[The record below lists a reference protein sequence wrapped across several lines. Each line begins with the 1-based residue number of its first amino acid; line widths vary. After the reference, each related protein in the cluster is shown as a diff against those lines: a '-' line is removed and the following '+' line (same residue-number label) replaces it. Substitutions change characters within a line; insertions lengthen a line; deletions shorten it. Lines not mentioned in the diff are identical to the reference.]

1 MNPNAHGMRREEFSF
16 ETRHVRPETGE
27 TTAPLPTL
35 KLQYAGPEG
44 ELRAALA
51 QTDVSTQGKADLDV
65 SLRLK
70 GNFEEPDPDGVL
82 AVTGR
87 LTGDFICECN
97 VPAKQIF
104 EFLSAT
110 KRRAAAVDRRP
121 KYRFQLYADDRPIR
135 TEEMD
140 TFLVYTKSGVL
151 REAESLLPN
160 GVQL

>member
-1 MNPNAHGMRREEFSF
+1 MNSKPHMMRREEFSF
-16 ETRHVRPETGE
+16 ETQHVGPETGE

-35 KLQYAGPEG
+35 KLQYGGAEG
-44 ELRAALA
+44 ELRAAMA
-51 QTDVSTQGKADLDV
+51 KTDVSTQGKSDLDV

-70 GNFEEPDPDGVL
+70 GDFDEPEPDGVL

-121 KYRFQLYADDRPIR
+121 KYRLQMYVDDTPIR

-151 REAESLLPN
+151 RESESLLPN

>member
-1 MNPNAHGMRREEFSF
+1 MNTNTQVMHREEFSL
-16 ETRHVRPETGE
+16 ETRHVEPEAGE

-35 KLQYAGPEG
+35 ELQYDGPEG
-44 ELRAALA
+44 KLRAVMA
-51 QTDVSTQGKADLDV
+51 QTDRPGQKKPELDV

-70 GNFEEPDPDGVL
+70 GGFDEPDPDGVL
-82 AVTGR
+82 AVTDR

-97 VPAKQIF
+97 VGAKRIF

-121 KYRFQLYADDRPIR
+121 KYRLQFYADDTPLR

-140 TFLVYTKSGVL
+140 TFLVYTRSGTL
-151 REAESLLPN
+151 RESESLLPN